1 MFSWLESLIYSRDKS
16 REPSELI
23 HINIY
28 NLKFMHIKYFI
39 IFLIIAQDIMYV
51 YLLRSK
57 DEALKMI
64 KHFIR
69 EVENQPTMKNQDDKK
84 GLRIVLNTR
93 TKH

>member
-1 MFSWLESLIYSRDKS
+1 MIYSRDKS

-28 NLKFMHIKYFI
+28 NLKFMQTKDSIKYFI
-39 IFLIIAQDIMYV
+39 IFLMIAQDTMYV

-69 EVENQPTMKNQDDKK
+69 EVENQPSMKNQDDKK
-84 GLRIVLNTR
+84 GLRMVLNAR
-93 TKH
+93 SKH